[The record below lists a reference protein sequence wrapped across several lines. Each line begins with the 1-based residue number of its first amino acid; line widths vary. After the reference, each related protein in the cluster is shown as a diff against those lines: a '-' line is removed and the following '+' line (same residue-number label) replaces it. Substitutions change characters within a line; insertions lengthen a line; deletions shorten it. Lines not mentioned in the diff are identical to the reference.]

1 MKEETIQIEKRVK
14 RYWYSDGIGELLG
27 GAVFLVLALYFSAQQ
42 YFGDQSLVGNLLR
55 AAFVVILIGSI
66 FLGRNL
72 INLLKTRLTYP
83 RTGYV
88 EYRQSGGNVV
98 WMRILSV
105 LVAMGVAMTSIIIV
119 RRINFIDS
127 MVAITGVLVAV
138 ILLVKQGWSFG
149 VGRFYFFSALS
160 LVLGGALSVSGLAP
174 GYNLG
179 LFYGLMGTT
188 FVVSGGMILRRYL
201 SENPM
206 PVETNNE

>member
-42 YFGDQSLVGNLLR
+42 YFDDQSFIGTLLQGV
-55 AAFVVILIGSI
+55 FVLILIGSI
-66 FLGRNL
+66 FFGRRL
-72 INLLKTRLTYP
+72 INFLKTRLTYP

-88 EYRQSGGNVV
+88 EYRQTGRNVV
-98 WMRILSV
+98 WMRVLSA
-105 LVAMGVAMTSIIIV
+105 LVAMGVAIASIFIV
-119 RRINFIDS
+119 RRIDFIDS

-160 LVLGGALSVSGLAP
+160 LALGGVLSVSGLAP

-179 LFYGLMGTT
+179 LFYGLMGIV
-188 FVVSGGMILRRYL
+188 FAISGGLILRRYL

-206 PVETNNE
+206 PVEPANE